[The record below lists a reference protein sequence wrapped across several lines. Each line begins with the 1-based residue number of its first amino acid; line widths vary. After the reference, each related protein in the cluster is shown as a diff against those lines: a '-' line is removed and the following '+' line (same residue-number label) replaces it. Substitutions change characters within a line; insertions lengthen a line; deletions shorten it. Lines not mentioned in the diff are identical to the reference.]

1 MSDRPARKSGSA
13 RRAAQPRPLPVD
25 GGLGPSCVALPP
37 GGWATV
43 LDFLAERF
51 PMVTR
56 ADWQA
61 RMAAGRV
68 VAGDG
73 SPLAAHTAYRKDLRV
88 WYYREWAE
96 EAPVP
101 FQETVL
107 FQDEQ
112 LVVADKPHFLP
123 VMPSGRHVRETLL
136 VRLKQRLGLDTLVP
150 IHRIDRE
157 TAGLVVFSVQP
168 ATRGAYQRLFAER
181 AVRKQYEAIVHW
193 PPPAPLPAVYRSRLA
208 DVFMRSETVAG
219 EPNAET
225 AIALRELRG
234 DVALLDLA
242 PHTGR
247 KHQLRAHCE
256 ALGVPIVG
264 DGIYPVLRPEGA
276 DDWQNPLRLL
286 ARGIA
291 FDDPVTREARVF
303 RSTLSLAWPDGCSAG
318 GPL

>member
-37 GGWATV
+37 GDWATV

-51 PMVTR
+51 SMVPR

-68 VAGDG
+68 VTGDG
-73 SPLAAHTAYRKDLRV
+73 SRLDAHTPYRKDLRV
-88 WYYREWAE
+88 WYYREWPA

-181 AVRKQYEAIVHW
+181 AVRKHYEALVHW
-193 PPPAPLPAVYRSRLA
+193 PPPHPLPAVYRSRLA
-208 DVFMRSETVAG
+208 DVFMRSETVPG
-219 EPNAET
+219 EPNSET
-225 AIALRELRG
+225 SIAVREVRG

-247 KHQLRAHCE
+247 KHQLRAHCQ

-291 FDDPVTREARVF
+291 FDDPVTGQPRQF
-303 RSTLSLAWPDGCSAG
+303 RSALSLAWPEGSPAG
-318 GPL
+318 AQR

>member
-73 SPLAAHTAYRKDLRV
+73 SRLDAQTAYRKDLRV

>member
-37 GGWATV
+37 GEWATV

-73 SPLAAHTAYRKDLRV
+73 SRLDAHTPYRKDLRV
-88 WYYREWAE
+88 WYYREWAD
-96 EAPVP
+96 EAAVP

-225 AIALRELRG
+225 AIAVREVRG

-256 ALGVPIVG
+256 ALDVPIVG

-276 DDWQNPLRLL
+276 DDWQHPLRLL

-291 FDDPVTREARVF
+291 FDDPVTGEARVF
-303 RSTLSLAWPDGCSAG
+303 RSALSLAWPEGGSAVG
-318 GPL
+318 QR

>member
-37 GGWATV
+37 GDWATV
-43 LDFLAERF
+43 LDFLTERF
-51 PMVTR
+51 PMVPR

-73 SPLAAHTAYRKDLRV
+73 SRLAAQTPFRKDLRV
-88 WYYREWAE
+88 WYYREWAD

-225 AIALRELRG
+225 AIAVREVRG

-291 FDDPVTREARVF
+291 FDDPVTGEARVF
-303 RSTLSLAWPDGCSAG
+303 RSALSLAWPEGGSADGQI
-318 GPL
+318 

>member
-51 PMVTR
+51 PMVSR
-56 ADWQA
+56 GDWQA

-73 SPLAAHTAYRKDLRV
+73 SLLDAHTAYRKDLRV
-88 WYYREWAE
+88 WYYREWAD

-136 VRLKQRLGLDTLVP
+136 VRLKRRLGLDTLVP

-181 AVRKQYEAIVHW
+181 AVRKQYEAMVHW
-193 PPPAPLPAVYRSRLA
+193 PPPHPLPAVYRSRLA
-208 DVFMRSETVAG
+208 DVFMRSETVPG
-219 EPNAET
+219 EPNSET
-225 AIALRELRG
+225 AIAVREVRG

-264 DGIYPVLRPEGA
+264 DGIYPVLRPQGA

-291 FDDPVTREARVF
+291 FDDPVTGQPRQF
-303 RSTLSLAWPDGCSAG
+303 RSTLALAWPTGAD
-318 GPL
+318 